1 MTNETFLTKNPEEL
15 NLSDM
20 TDAEFLNYCN
30 KIISE
35 NKDVYSAYILGQS
48 HPVLN
53 DIYKELLNRP
63 HITLEDSLALPPT
76 ISVIDYIGS

>member
-35 NKDVYSAYILGQS
+35 NKDVYSAYILS
-48 HPVLN
+48 
-53 DIYKELLNRP
+53 
-63 HITLEDSLALPPT
+63 
-76 ISVIDYIGS
+76 